1 MSAHQYDEGHTV
13 AGWTGFGIATV
24 GTAVAGGMF
33 VSTFLNLVFIPVLYV
48 IIEGWREHGKKAKAP
63 VVASA

>member
-24 GTAVAGGMF
+24 GTAVLGH
-33 VSTFLNLVFIPVLYV
+33 VPVLFLT
-48 IIEGWREHGKKAKAP
+48 AKDA
-63 VVASA
+63 VRTG